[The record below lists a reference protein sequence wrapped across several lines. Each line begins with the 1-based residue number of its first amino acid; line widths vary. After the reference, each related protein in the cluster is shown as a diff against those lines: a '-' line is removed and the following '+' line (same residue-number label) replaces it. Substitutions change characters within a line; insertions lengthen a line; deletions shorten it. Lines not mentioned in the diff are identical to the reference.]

1 MVAMNLAKYSQ
12 SKLIIKINIYYLE
25 TTIFIIT
32 IIIIIIGITPNAI

>member
-1 MVAMNLAKYSQ
+1 MNLAKYSQ